1 MVLKLKQQALCFPGR
16 PECVER
22 DAVDPVARCQATQR
36 EFQQRPLFE
45 CAGALQHARC
55 NLPLQVEIE
64 GAAKYHFRSCH
75 RRKISCVRL
84 PTRLGR
90 EKPVRRKRDGKFF
103 AAQARAQCANF
114 LQHDERSR
122 ASAPDRRQL
131 EPCWGSAK
139 KIVSPVWTGGDE
151 EGWTCLNRQI
161 SLRLRARTLE

>member
-1 MVLKLKQQALCFPGR
+1 MRSIRPPDAGRLSANFNNGLSSSVLGHSN
-16 PECVER
+16 
-22 DAVDPVARCQATQR
+22 ARR
-36 EFQQRPLFE
+36 NFL
-45 CAGALQHARC
+45 
-55 NLPLQVEIE
+55 LQVAIE

-75 RRKISCVRL
+75 RRKISSVRL

-103 AAQARAQCANF
+103 AAQARAQRANF

-139 KIVSPVWTGGDE
+139 KLFPLYGLAGTRSSELP
-151 EGWTCLNRQI
+151 
-161 SLRLRARTLE
+161 